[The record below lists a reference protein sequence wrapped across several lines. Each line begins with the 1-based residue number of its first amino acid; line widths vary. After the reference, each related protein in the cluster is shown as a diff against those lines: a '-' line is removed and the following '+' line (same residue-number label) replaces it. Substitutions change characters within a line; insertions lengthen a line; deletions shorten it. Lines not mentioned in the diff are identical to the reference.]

1 MSTATRLITAEEFFA
16 MPSSRR
22 QELVRGEVVDVMPPG
37 RKHGKLALKI
47 GKRIDNWIEQGGGGE
62 AGVESGFIIARDP
75 DLVRSPD
82 ISYVRAERLPE
93 GEVSEGFWRIP
104 PDLAVEIVSPGDTA
118 DEVREKVR
126 EYLDAGTAAVWVVYP
141 RSREVIV
148 HTPDGLARAFGPEA
162 TLVSPDLLPGFSCPV
177 QELFAA

>member
-16 MPSSRR
+16 MPGSRR

-37 RKHGKLALKI
+37 GVHGRIALRVGKL
-47 GKRIDNWIEQGGGGE
+47 IDRWAEQGPGGVV
-62 AGVESGFIIARDP
+62 GVESGFIVDQGP
-75 DLVRSPD
+75 DTVRGPD
-82 ISYVRAERLPE
+82 VYYVRAERVPE
-93 GEVSEGFWRIP
+93 GGVPDGFWRIP
-104 PDLAVEIVSPGDTA
+104 PDLAVEVVSPGDTA
-118 DEVREKVR
+118 EEVRNKVR
-126 EYLDAGTAAVWVVYP
+126 EYLNAGTGTVWVVYP
-141 RSREVIV
+141 STREVIV